1 MAIQAKY
8 RHVNIVARDWK
19 KLADFYEKV
28 FGCEKVPP
36 ERDHKGPWFDDVTGL
51 SGANARGAH
60 IRVPGWGDDG
70 PTIEIFEYTPLDE
83 GKTPAINRLG
93 FAHIAFEVDDV
104 EEALAAL
111 KEAGGGTLGKLIRSE
126 VPGAGLLTVIYC
138 TDPEGN
144 IVELQKWG

>member
-1 MAIQAKY
+1 MTD
-8 RHVNIVARDWK
+8 RPSRFSNTRPSMR
-19 KLADFYEKV
+19 E
-28 FGCEKVPP
+28 
-36 ERDHKGPWFDDVTGL
+36 
-51 SGANARGAH
+51 
-60 IRVPGWGDDG
+60 
-70 PTIEIFEYTPLDE
+70 
-83 GKTPAINRLG
+83 KTPAINRLG